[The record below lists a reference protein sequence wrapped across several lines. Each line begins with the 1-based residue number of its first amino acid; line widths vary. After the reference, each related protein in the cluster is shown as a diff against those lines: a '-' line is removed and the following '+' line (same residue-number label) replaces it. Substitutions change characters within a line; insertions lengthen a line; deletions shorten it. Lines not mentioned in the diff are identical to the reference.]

1 MSQLLNHYSDDVFFV
16 SSTPSAEKGELDLL
30 SKDILKDFFLNI
42 GVSFMSINR
51 LHPDKMQ
58 KKRIEDLDQTVAE
71 KIDQTRESVRREGNA
86 IIPVGRCGRVKE
98 FTDTATFICSD
109 RASYITGSLIR
120 CDGSVI
126 KSVNGGRS

>member
-51 LHPDKMQ
+51 LHPDKIQ

-98 FTDTATFICSD
+98 FADTATFICSD
-109 RASYITGSLIR
+109 RAGYITGSLIC
-120 CDGSVI
+120 CDGSLI
-126 KSVNGGRS
+126 KSVYGGRS

>member
-1 MSQLLNHYSDDVFFV
+1 MSQLLNHYSDDLFFV
-16 SSTPSAEKGELDLL
+16 SSTPSAEKGGLDLL
-30 SKDILKDFFLNI
+30 SKDILKVFFLNI

-86 IIPVGRCGRVKE
+86 IIPVGRYGR
-98 FTDTATFICSD
+98 
-109 RASYITGSLIR
+109 
-120 CDGSVI
+120 
-126 KSVNGGRS
+126 

>member
-1 MSQLLNHYSDDVFFV
+1 MSQLLNHYSDDLFFV
-16 SSTPSAEKGELDLL
+16 SSTPSAEKGGLDLL
-30 SKDILKDFFLNI
+30 SKDILKVFFLNI

-98 FTDTATFICSD
+98 FADTATFICSD
-109 RASYITGSLIR
+109 RASYITGGLIR
-120 CDGSVI
+120 CDGSLT
-126 KSVNGGRS
+126 KSVNGGQA